1 MFVIS
6 RDFEDSDFEDSDLH
20 NKQGKEHIFLALY
33 CDLMSASDGT

>member
-6 RDFEDSDFEDSDLH
+6 RDFEDSDLH

-33 CDLMSASDGT
+33 CDLMSASDGTWK